1 MQSME
6 SEMNI
11 DSRECRAYPE
21 IGLESE
27 QLQFEQLITGFSLRF
42 INVMPEQ
49 VDQEIVAALQQVLA
63 FFRFDRCG
71 LLTFT
76 KDKKMVMVSH
86 VCYASGI
93 DHVPEKID
101 ISHLFPWA
109 KEKLL
114 RGEYVHFSS
123 LDDLPPEAAIDRQSW
138 LAMGVKSN
146 INIPIQVCGSVEF
159 LIAGHDVRS
168 HRHGQEELL
177 LRLRLVGEIFGSALI
192 RCRVEEQRL
201 KAFDEILALREKL
214 QQEAELLQVEIK
226 LNKSHEGIIGRSAAL
241 AKVLGKVEQVA
252 PTDATVLIVGETG
265 TGKELVAKG
274 IHQLSP
280 RGNKQMVKVNCAS
293 LPPTLVES
301 ELFGREKG
309 AYTGALT
316 RQAGRFEAADGTTIF
331 LDEIAELSLELQ
343 AKLLRVLQ
351 EGQFERLGSTRTIQV
366 NVRVIAATN
375 RDLLEEVKQGRF
387 REDLYYRLN
396 VFQVEVPPLR
406 ERVEDIP
413 LLAWAFVSE
422 FGEKMG
428 KKISRISKQDM
439 AAMQAYAWPG
449 NIRELRNI
457 IEHAVIVCTGDQ
469 LHIQLPTE
477 KNSKKTVCSYALAD
491 VERQHILEVL
501 QLTKWSIKGVNGA
514 ASILGLN
521 PSTLYSRMQKLG
533 ISKPA

>member
-1 MQSME
+1 MQSTQPAMDDGTGAHASYPENGME
-6 SEMNI
+6 SK
-11 DSRECRAYPE
+11 
-21 IGLESE
+21 
-27 QLQFEQLITGFSLRF
+27 QLQFERLITDLSVRF
-42 INVMPEQ
+42 INVTPEQ
-49 VDQEIVAALQQVLA
+49 VDQEIAAALQQVLT
-63 FFRFDRCG
+63 FFQFDRFG

-76 KDKKMVMVSH
+76 PDKKEVLVTH
-86 VCYASGI
+86 ACYAIGI

-101 ISHLFPWA
+101 ISYLFPWA

-114 RGEYVHFSS
+114 RCEYIHFTS
-123 LDDLPPEAAIDRQSW
+123 LDDLPVEAAVDRQSW
-138 LAMGVKSN
+138 QAMGVKSN
-146 INIPIQVCGSVEF
+146 INIPIQACGSVEF
-159 LIAGHDVRS
+159 LIAGQDVRS
-168 HRHGQEELL
+168 HRKGQEEIL
-177 LRLRLVGEIFGSALI
+177 LRLRLVGEILGNALI
-192 RCRVEEQRL
+192 RCRADEQRV
-201 KAFDEILALREKL
+201 KACHEILALREKL
-214 QQEAELLQVEIK
+214 QQEAEQFQVEIK
-226 LNKSHEGIIGRSAAL
+226 LNKSHEGIIGRSVAL

-280 RGNKQMVKVNCAS
+280 RGNKNMVKVNCAS

-375 RDLLEEVKQGRF
+375 RNLSEEVKQGRF

-439 AAMQAYAWPG
+439 AAMQSYAWPG

-457 IEHAVIVCTGDQ
+457 IEHAVIVCNGDL

-477 KNSKKTVCSYALAD
+477 HSKKGLSSYALAD
-491 VERQHILEVL
+491 VERQHILDVL
-501 QLTKWSIKGVNGA
+501 QLTKWCIKGTNGA

-533 ISKPA
+533 ISKPS

>member
-1 MQSME
+1 VQSTK
-6 SEMNI
+6 SAII
-11 DSRECRAYPE
+11 DDGGEHRTFPE
-21 IGLESE
+21 NDLESK
-27 QLQFEQLITGFSLRF
+27 QLQFEQLITELSARF
-42 INVMPEQ
+42 INVTPQQ
-49 VDQEIVAALQQVLA
+49 VDQEILAALQQILA

-76 KDKKMVMVSH
+76 PDKKEVLVSH
-86 VCYASGI
+86 ACYASGI

-101 ISHLFPWA
+101 ISQHFPWA

-114 RGEYVHFSS
+114 RCEHLYFSS
-123 LDDLPPEAAIDRQSW
+123 LDELPAEAAVDRQSW
-138 LAMGVKSN
+138 LAMGVKSI
-146 INIPIQVCGSVEF
+146 INIPIQACGSVEF
-159 LIAGHDVRS
+159 LIAAQDVRS
-168 HRHGQEELL
+168 HRRGQEEIL
-177 LRLRLVGEIFGSALI
+177 LRLRLVGEIFGNALI
-192 RCRVEEQRL
+192 RCRAENQRD
-201 KAFDEILALREKL
+201 KACKEILALREKL
-214 QQEAELLQVEIK
+214 QQEAEQLQVEIK
-226 LNKSHEGIIGRSAAL
+226 LSKSHEGIIGRSVAL

-252 PTDATVLIVGETG
+252 PTDATVLIIGETG

-274 IHQLSP
+274 IHQLSS

-316 RQAGRFEAADGTTIF
+316 RQAGRFEAADGTSIF

-375 RDLLEEVKQGRF
+375 RNLAEEVRQGRF

-457 IEHAVIVCTGDQ
+457 IEHAVIICSGDLLQ
-469 LHIQLPTE
+469 IQLPTQ
-477 KNSKKTVCSYALAD
+477 NNKKGLSSYALAD
-491 VERQHILEVL
+491 VERQHILDVL
-501 QLTKWSIKGVNGA
+501 RLTKWSIKGANGA
-514 ASILGLN
+514 ATILGLN

>member
-1 MQSME
+1 MQSTQ
-6 SEMNI
+6 STMND
-11 DSRECRAYPE
+11 DSGAYIIYPE
-21 IGLESE
+21 NGRKSK
-27 QLQFEQLITGFSLRF
+27 QLQFEQLITELSVKF
-42 INVMPEQ
+42 INVAPEQ
-49 VDQEIVAALQQVLA
+49 VNQEIMSALQQVLT
-63 FFRFDRCG
+63 FFQFDRFG
-71 LLTFT
+71 LLSLTP
-76 KDKKMVMVSH
+76 DKKEVLVSH
-86 VCYASGI
+86 ACYASGI
-93 DHVPEKID
+93 DPVPEQID
-101 ISHLFPWA
+101 ISQLFPWA

-114 RGEYVHFSS
+114 RGEYVYYSS
-123 LDDLPPEAAIDRQSW
+123 LDELPPEAAVDRLSW
-138 LAMGVKSN
+138 QAMGVKSH
-146 INIPIQVCGSVEF
+146 ITIPILVSGSAEF
-159 LIAGHDVRS
+159 LIAAHDVRS
-168 HRHGQEELL
+168 HRRGQEDIL
-177 LRLRLVGEIFGSALI
+177 LRLRLVGEVFGNALI
-192 RCRVEEQRL
+192 RCRADEQRV
-201 KAFDEILALREKL
+201 KACNEILALREKL
-214 QQEAELLQVEIK
+214 KQEAEQLQVEIK
-226 LNKSHEGIIGRSAAL
+226 LNKSHEGIIGRSVAL
-241 AKVLGKVEQVA
+241 AKVLGSVELVA

-280 RGNKQMVKVNCAS
+280 RGNKSMVKVNCAS

-316 RQAGRFEAADGTTIF
+316 RQAGRFEAADGTSIF

-375 RDLLEEVKQGRF
+375 RNLSEEVKQGRF

-406 ERVEDIP
+406 ERIEDIP

-439 AAMQAYAWPG
+439 AAMQTYSWPG

-457 IEHAVIVCTGDQ
+457 IEHAVIVCTGDL
-469 LHIQLPTE
+469 LHIQLPNE
-477 KNSKKTVCSYALAD
+477 NNRKNLSSYALAD
-491 VERQHILEVL
+491 VERQHILDVL
-501 QLTKWSIKGVNGA
+501 
-514 ASILGLN
+514 
-521 PSTLYSRMQKLG
+521 
-533 ISKPA
+533 

>member
-1 MQSME
+1 MLSTE
-6 SEMNI
+6 SEMNN
-11 DSRECRAYPE
+11 DTRESRAYLE
-21 IGLESE
+21 IGLASE

-42 INVMPEQ
+42 INVAPEQ
-49 VDQEIVAALQQVLA
+49 VDQEILTALQQVLT

-76 KDKKMVMVSH
+76 EDNNEVLVSH
-86 VCYASGI
+86 ACYANGI
-93 DHVPEKID
+93 DHVPEQID

-109 KEKLL
+109 KKKLL

-138 LAMGVKSN
+138 KAMGVKSN
-146 INIPIQVCGSVEF
+146 INIPIQACGSVEF
-159 LIAGHDVRS
+159 LIAGQDVRS

-177 LRLRLVGEIFGSALI
+177 LRLRLVGEILGNALI
-192 RCRVEEQRL
+192 RRRADEQRV
-201 KAFDEILALREKL
+201 KACNEIMVLREKL
-214 QQEAELLQVEIK
+214 QQEAESLQVEIK
-226 LNKSHEGIIGRSAAL
+226 LNKSHEGIIGRSVAL

-280 RGNKQMVKVNCAS
+280 RSTKQMVKVNCAS

-375 RDLLEEVKQGRF
+375 RNLSEEVKQGRF

-439 AAMQAYAWPG
+439 AAMQAYGWPG

-457 IEHAVIVCTGDQ
+457 IEHAVIVCTGDL
-469 LHIQLPTE
+469 LHIQLPIE
-477 KNSKKTVCSYALAD
+477 NSKKGRLSSYALAD
-491 VERQHILEVL
+491 VERQHILDVL
-501 QLTKWSIKGVNGA
+501 NLTKWSIKGANGA
-514 ASILGLN
+514 ASMLDLN

-533 ISKPA
+533 ISKPS